1 MSNILVFLPKEFNCY
16 SKLERKLSRIT
27 STFNQFELCCP
38 QDINSLVTQFS
49 QNNNNCRKI
58 EINSNWEDLKYTHVV
73 IFDDGEVFPNEI
85 QFFKETNIPLRIISI
100 KITRVINIHH
110 HPKFQSIKKSDEYE
124 YIGRGSIWGN
134 PYAMNGAEHESR
146 EDVIGKFQYDFEK
159 DILMKAKKSDAQQLI
174 GKRLGCFCKPHACHG
189 DIIANYLN
197 KFDDGT

>member
-85 QFFKETNIPLRIISI
+85 QFFKEKNIPLRIISI

-110 HPKFQSIKKSDEYE
+110 HPKFQSIKNFHLSSTKS
-124 YIGRGSIWGN
+124 IG
-134 PYAMNGAEHESR
+134 
-146 EDVIGKFQYDFEK
+146 
-159 DILMKAKKSDAQQLI
+159 IL
-174 GKRLGCFCKPHACHG
+174 LGHSYCFPFSF
-189 DIIANYLN
+189 IIIYPL
-197 KFDDGT
+197 